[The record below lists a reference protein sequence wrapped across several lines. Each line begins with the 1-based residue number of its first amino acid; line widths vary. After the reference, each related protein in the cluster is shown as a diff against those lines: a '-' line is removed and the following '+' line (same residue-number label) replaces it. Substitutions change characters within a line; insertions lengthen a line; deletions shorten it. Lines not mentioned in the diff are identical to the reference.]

1 MSVDSRDTLFLRL
14 CIRQGIFSQDDA
26 QQLLAFY
33 RDNRS
38 HKEGIGEFLIRHEY
52 LDQPTVDQ
60 IRSVISKRAEGH
72 VAAPPPKARS
82 GGRLRSGGSTVA
94 RAQQRRKQGVEVSSG
109 QMAAIAVAMVVMIV
123 AVILIVVNF
132 SSGPST
138 PIESPDEKKTAATS
152 GTPKEDS
159 SSSANDEPEFTEAQ
173 LTEFRDEVTMVVNTA
188 SQTNIYRGP
197 FDAKTQLEEERQRL
211 RDNRVPE
218 SILAPLA
225 SEITKYEEFCSNMF
239 TDFQRRYKKA
249 KESGDEQGIENIV
262 EDVRAKLGEGY
273 VARLTGGAAAKD
285 GDD

>member
-1 MSVDSRDTLFLRL
+1 MTVDSRDTLFLRL

-38 HKEGIGEFLIRHEY
+38 HQEGIGEFLIRHEY

-72 VAAPPPKARS
+72 VAPPPPKARS

-94 RAQQRRKQGVEVSSG
+94 RAQQRRKQGIEVSSG
-109 QMAAIAVAMVVMIV
+109 QMAAIAVALVVMLV

-132 SSGPST
+132 SSGPTT

-152 GTPKEDS
+152 TTPKEES
-159 SSSANDEPEFTEAQ
+159 KPSASEAPEFSEAQ
-173 LTEFRDEVTMVVNTA
+173 LKDFRDAVTMVVNTA

-197 FDAKTQLEEERQRL
+197 YDAKNQLEEERQRM
-211 RDNRVPE
+211 RDERVPE
-218 SILAPLA
+218 SILAPLGT
-225 SEITKYEEFCSNMF
+225 EITKYEEICSHMF
-239 TDFQRRYKKA
+239 TDFQRKYREAKA
-249 KESGDEQGIENIV
+249 ADDEQDVENIV
-262 EDVRAKLGEGY
+262 EEVRAKLGDGY
-273 VARLTGGAAAKD
+273 VTRLTGAAEPAKD
-285 GDD
+285 GD